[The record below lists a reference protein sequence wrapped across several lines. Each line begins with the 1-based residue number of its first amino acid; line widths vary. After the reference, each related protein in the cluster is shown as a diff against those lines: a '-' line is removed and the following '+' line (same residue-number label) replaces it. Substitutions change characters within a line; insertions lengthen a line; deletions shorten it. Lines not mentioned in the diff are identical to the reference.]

1 MKNTKKRTT
10 WQMKVQITRTKTQDK
25 KDMRKKSSKVIE
37 NSNNEE
43 WNIKQI
49 TRMQNQAIKTNT
61 QGEEQIK
68 DEFKFKWQGLI
79 HK

>member
-1 MKNTKKRTT
+1 
-10 WQMKVQITRTKTQDK
+10 MKVQITRTKTQDK

>member
-1 MKNTKKRTT
+1 VKNTKKRTT